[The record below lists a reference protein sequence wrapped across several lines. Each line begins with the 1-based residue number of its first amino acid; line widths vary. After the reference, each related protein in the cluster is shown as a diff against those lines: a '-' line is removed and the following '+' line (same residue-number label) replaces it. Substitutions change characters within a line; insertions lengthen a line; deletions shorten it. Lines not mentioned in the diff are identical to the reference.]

1 MDRNETVRISRLAAF
16 GELTETDVCIV
27 LMRYCIEQGKPY
39 YETTLFVT
47 HVLRDKQLMAYCFNF
62 VLSFYERKFTI
73 YKLWSAPNP
82 LNNMEQEGE
91 LLQIF

>member
-16 GELTETDVCIV
+16 GGLTETDVHMV
-27 LMRYCIEQGKPY
+27 LMQYCLEQGKPY

-47 HVLRDKQLMAYCFNF
+47 HVLIDKRLMAYCFNF
-62 VLSFYERKFTI
+62 ALSFYEGKFTVC
-73 YKLWSAPNP
+73 KLWSAPNL
-82 LNNMEQEGE
+82 LNNTGQERK

>member
-16 GELTETDVCIV
+16 GGLTETDVNMA
-27 LMRYCIEQGKPY
+27 LMQYCIEHEKPY
-39 YETTLFVT
+39 YETAMFVMS
-47 HVLRDKQLMAYCFNF
+47 VLKSKQLLAYCLSIA
-62 VLSFYERKFTI
+62 LSFYERKFTI

-82 LNNMEQEGE
+82 SNIMGQERK

>member
-16 GELTETDVCIV
+16 GGLTETDVNMV
-27 LMRYCIEQGKPY
+27 LMQYCIEQGKPY

-47 HVLRDKQLMAYCFNF
+47 KLLSSAQLAACFITA
-62 VLSFYERKFTI
+62 LDYYERKFTI
-73 YKLWSAPNP
+73 YKLWDKPNI
-82 LNNMEQEGE
+82 LQKSGGLGQ

>member
-16 GELTETDVCIV
+16 GGLTETDVNMV
-27 LMRYCIEQGKPY
+27 LMQYCIEQGKPY

-47 HVLRDKQLMAYCFNF
+47 KLLSSAQLAACFITA
-62 VLSFYERKFTI
+62 LDYYERKFTI
-73 YKLWSAPNP
+73 YKLWDKPDILQKSGG
-82 LNNMEQEGE
+82 LGQ

>member
-16 GELTETDVCIV
+16 GGLTEIDVNMV
-27 LMRYCIEQGKPY
+27 LMQYCIEQGKPY

-47 HVLRDKQLMAYCFNF
+47 HVLRDRQLWYCFNF
-62 VLSFYERKFTI
+62 ALSFYEKKFTI

-82 LNNMEQEGE
+82 SNIMGQERK